1 MPALL
6 ILRLDQRVEFYPSVH
21 LYAKEAADLN
31 VYTLI
36 LMLMYTFPCSLYVR
50 LTVCQNNYLAER
62 LSMLGALISISHLIT
77 IFYSFQ
83 FIRNLFLFRESL
95 CIP

>member
-50 LTVCQNNYLAER
+50 LTVC
-62 LSMLGALISISHLIT
+62 
-77 IFYSFQ
+77 
-83 FIRNLFLFRESL
+83 
-95 CIP
+95 